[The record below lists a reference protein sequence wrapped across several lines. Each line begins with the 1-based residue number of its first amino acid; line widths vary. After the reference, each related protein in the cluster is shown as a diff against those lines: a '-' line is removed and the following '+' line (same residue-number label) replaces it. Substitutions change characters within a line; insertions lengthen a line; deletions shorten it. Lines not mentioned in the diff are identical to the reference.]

1 MTSKRTG
8 VRPFHAAAL
17 FLGLMSG
24 AAYAQE
30 LVCKGLP
37 PLQGSQFG
45 YQKRGERC
53 EGLYVANV
61 GSQSLAATSFSLG
74 KVRFD
79 LKSSVQLQISAPGQ
93 TGPVHVR
100 AVAIPPKT
108 YYRMDAPLPAG
119 SSLLW
124 PVRDVLLPEKLS
136 DSRIG
141 IFAWKGSE
149 EGKTLVLVPVRVVPE
164 GGAATPAP
172 PFLVVQASFDAQ
184 QVRWRSAPARE
195 GGCLVFGPWQDAIQ
209 RSVTA
214 SWPIAINLGQLP
226 AGLSCFEAAAQSGSS
241 STWETLKL
249 RLEIPSR

>member
-1 MTSKRTG
+1 MTLKRTV

-17 FLGLMSG
+17 SLGLMSG
-24 AAYAQE
+24 AASAQE

-93 TGPVHVR
+93 TQPVHVR
-100 AVAIPPKT
+100 AMAFPAKT
-108 YYRMDAPLPAG
+108 YYRMDAPLPPG
-119 SSLLW
+119 SNVLW
-124 PVRDVLLPEKLS
+124 PVRDVLLPAKLS
-136 DSRIG
+136 DSQIG
-141 IFAWKGSE
+141 IFAWKGAE
-149 EGKTLVLVPVRVVPE
+149 DGKTQVLVPVRVVPQ
-164 GGAATPAP
+164 GSAPAPAP
-172 PFLVVQASFDAQ
+172 PYLVVQASFDAQ
-184 QVRWRSAPARE
+184 QVKWRSAPARE
-195 GGCLVFGPWQDAIQ
+195 GGCLAFGTWQDAIP
-209 RSVTA
+209 RPVTA

-249 RLEIPSR
+249 RLEIPSP